1 MSGSRRSLLT
11 TEGGFTLL
19 ELIGA
24 MALLLMLTGA
34 VTFAY
39 IAILKGM
46 DEQISRSQARGS
58 VNIALEGVVVDLR
71 HCFAVTVDG
80 ASKAI
85 RYQVKESGSSKFSIY
100 YLQSQTDGACPSSS
114 FDSTALYDL
123 MNTPL
128 QGGNIDGTF
137 TCGDGSPVIRNIVP
151 PPTSNIT
158 LSGKTVTLDLTTK
171 VKSSSIR
178 VMTSVTARNL

>member
-1 MSGSRRSLLT
+1 MSGLRRSLLT
-11 TEGGFTLL
+11 TEGGFTLI
-19 ELIGA
+19 ELVGA
-24 MALLLMLTGA
+24 SVLLLLLTGIVA
-34 VTFAY
+34 YAY
-39 IAILKGM
+39 IAILKAT

-58 VNIALEGVVVDLR
+58 VNIALEGMVVDLR
-71 HCFAVTVDG
+71 HCFAVAVDG
-80 ASKAI
+80 DSKAI
-85 RYQVKESGSSKFSIY
+85 RYQVKESGNSKFNIY
-100 YLQSQTDGACPSSS
+100 YLQSQKDGACPSNS

-128 QGGNIDGTF
+128 QGGNINGSF